1 MKRTIRHGPII
12 LRPHSRVIRHA
23 LWAGRHGSG
32 LYWPSPPGA
41 IRGWRSPGATASTL
55 RLGVLKFGYQ
65 PSENLGPRTSQ
76 LYQEGGRFM
85 AKQLAYDADARQALK
100 RGVDKV
106 ADAVRITIGPKGRNV
121 VLDKKFGSPTIT
133 NDGVTIAKEIE
144 LEDPFE
150 NMGAQLV
157 KEVASKTNDIAGD
170 GTTTSVVLAAAIIG
184 EGLRNVTAGANPI
197 ALKVGIQKAVDEVVK
212 AIKEQSVQ
220 ISERE
225 KIAQVATISAADPTI
240 GEMIANA
247 MAKVGKDGVITVEE
261 SKGIEDELKLVDGM
275 QFDKGYISAYMVTD
289 TTRMEATIEDP
300 YILITEKK
308 ISAVADLLPVLEK
321 VVQSGRPLLI
331 IAEDVE
337 GEALATL
344 IVNKLRGTFTAVA
357 VKAPGFGDRRKAM
370 LQDIAILTGGQVI
383 SEELGLK
390 LDAVRL
396 DQLGKAR
403 KVNITKDDTT
413 IVEGGGKQDDIKGRI
428 NQIKAEIEKSTS
440 DWDKEKLQERLA
452 KLAGGVAVIKVGAA
466 TETELKEK
474 KHRMEDAVSATRAA
488 VEEGIVPGGGAVL
501 VHSIKALD
509 KLKLEGDEATGLQ
522 LVRRALE
529 EPLRQIVNNGGWEG
543 SVVVEKVKSLARG
556 MGFDANKGEYV
567 DMVKAGIIDPTKV
580 TRSALQNAASIAAM
594 LLTTEALVSDIP
606 EKKAPAPAPSMPDY

>member
-1 MKRTIRHGPII
+1 M
-12 LRPHSRVIRHA
+12 A
-23 LWAGRHGSG
+23 
-32 LYWPSPPGA
+32 
-41 IRGWRSPGATASTL
+41 
-55 RLGVLKFGYQ
+55 
-65 PSENLGPRTSQ
+65 
-76 LYQEGGRFM
+76 
-85 AKQLAYDADARQALK
+85 AKQLVFDENARRALE
-100 RGVDKV
+100 RGANIL
-106 ADAVRITIGPKGRNV
+106 ADAVKVTLGPKGRNV

-144 LEDPFE
+144 LEDAFE

-157 KEVASKTNDIAGD
+157 KEVASKTNDVAGD
-170 GTTTSVVLAAAIIG
+170 GTTTSVVLAAAIIN
-184 EGLRNVTAGANPI
+184 EGLRNVAAGANPML
-197 ALKVGIQKAVDEVVK
+197 LKIGIQKAVDEAVK

-225 KIAQVATISAADPTI
+225 KIAQVASISAADPAI
-240 GEMIANA
+240 GETVADA
-247 MAKVGKDGVITVEE
+247 MEKVGKDGVITVEE
-261 SKGIEDELKLVDGM
+261 SKGITTELELVEGM
-275 QFDKGYISAYMVTD
+275 QFDKGYVSAYMVTNP
-289 TTRMEATIEDP
+289 TRMEAVLEDP

-370 LQDIAILTGGQVI
+370 LQDIAILSGGQVI

-390 LDAVRL
+390 LDSVQL
-396 DQLGKAR
+396 NQLGRAR
-403 KVNITKDDTT
+403 SVKVTKDDTT
-413 IVEGGGKQDDIKGRI
+413 LIEGHGKPDDIKGRI
-428 NQIKAEIEKSTS
+428 NQIKAEIDKSTS

-501 VHSIKALD
+501 VHAQKSLD
-509 KLKLEGDEATGLQ
+509 SLKLEGDEATGVA

-529 EPLRQIVNNGGWEG
+529 EPLRQIVNNAGWEG
-543 SVVVEKVKSLARG
+543 SVVVEKVRG
-556 MGFDANKGEYV
+556 LPKGQGFDANKGEYT

-606 EKKAPAPAPSMPDY
+606 EKKP